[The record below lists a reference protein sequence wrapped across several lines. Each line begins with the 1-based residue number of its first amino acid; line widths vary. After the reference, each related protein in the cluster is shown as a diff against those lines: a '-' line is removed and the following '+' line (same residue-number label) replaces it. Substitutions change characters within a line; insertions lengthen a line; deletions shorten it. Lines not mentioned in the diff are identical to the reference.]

1 MCPSASITKPAI
13 VVPPDLMLL
22 NSRCYAAG
30 RWRAQ
35 QNWFQ
40 NICPQASGR
49 ALTAE
54 KSSDILSF

>member
-1 MCPSASITKPAI
+1 MTKSAI

-22 NSRCYAAG
+22 NCRAAILPPIEAG
-30 RWRAQ
+30 VETG
-35 QNWFQ
+35 FQ

-49 ALTAE
+49 ALTAK